1 MSSTAAAQP
10 AFTVFTPTFNRAHT
24 LPRVYESLRI
34 QTFRDFEWLVV
45 DDGST
50 DGTTALVERWA
61 AESDFPIRYFR
72 QPWSGKH
79 VADNLAAREAH
90 GTFYATLDADD
101 RYLPHA
107 LETFSRIWETIDA
120 GDRAGFVGVVGLC
133 ADLDG
138 AVVGSRFPRDPLDTT
153 YTELADTYK
162 VTGDKA
168 GMACTDVIR
177 RFPFPVVPGEKLII
191 EGHIYA
197 QIAREY
203 RIRCVNDVLKVVD
216 YQETGL
222 SATAREDFQR
232 NPRTASAYFLQ
243 RLHMLGPGPWPARVR
258 AQAQHTRYAL
268 HAGQPRRSLGEAPSK
283 IFWFLTLPAAV
294 GLWLRDRIQRP

>member
-1 MSSTAAAQP
+1 MNGSAAAQP

-24 LPRVYESLRI
+24 LPRAYESLRA
-34 QTFRDFEWLVV
+34 QTLRDFEWLVV

-50 DGTTALVERWA
+50 DGTAALVERWA
-61 AESDFPIRYFR
+61 AESAFPIRYFH

-107 LETFSRIWETIDA
+107 LEVFARVWETIGADER
-120 GDRAGFVGVVGLC
+120 DGFVGVVGLC
-133 ADLDG
+133 QDLEG
-138 AVVGSRFPRDPLDTT
+138 HLIGSRFPLDPLDTS
-153 YTELADTYK
+153 YTELADVHK

-168 GMACTDVIR
+168 GMARTEVIR
-177 RFPFPVVPGEKLII
+177 RFPFPVVPGERLII
-191 EGHIYA
+191 EGLVYT

-203 RIRCVNDVLKVVD
+203 RIRCVNEVLKVVD

-222 SATAREDFQR
+222 SASARADFRR

-243 RLHMLGPGPWPARVR
+243 RSRLLERSAWPARAR
-258 AQAQHTRYAL
+258 AQAQHTRYCL
-268 HAGQPRRSLGEAPSK
+268 HAGRPAASLRDAPSK
-283 IFWFLTLPAAV
+283 AVWLATLLLGL
-294 GLWLRDRIQRP
+294 GLWLRDRMRGA